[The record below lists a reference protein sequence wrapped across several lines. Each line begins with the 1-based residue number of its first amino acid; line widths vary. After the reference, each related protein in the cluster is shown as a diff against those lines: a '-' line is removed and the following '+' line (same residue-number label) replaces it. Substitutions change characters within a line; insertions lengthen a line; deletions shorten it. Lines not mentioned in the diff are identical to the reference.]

1 MEHRNG
7 AAHSSGDA
15 FRAAQLYYAQGL
27 TMDDVA
33 AEMETSRSSISRL
46 LRHARQT
53 GIVEIKVNSP
63 LKPSSDLE
71 RRLAER
77 YGITA
82 HVVSA
87 GTRATEAERLER
99 TTSFAAHRIS
109 ALITANMKVG
119 VAWGATLSRI
129 ARALPFKSA
138 PGAQIIQMNGAAS
151 SSSSGVDYADDL
163 LGRIANAFDAAPYHF
178 TVPAI
183 FDDPAT
189 RSAMWRERS
198 VRRTLNLQSSADL
211 FVFGL
216 GSRLGDPRSHIYSGG
231 YIDREDLKALVQAGA
246 AGDCATVFYRADGS
260 TNGISINDR
269 TSGPSVPTM
278 KGIPHRLCVVSG
290 NRKRDSLR
298 GALAAGLITELIVDD
313 KLALA
318 VLEREAS

>member
-1 MEHRNG
+1 MEHSTSATHRT
-7 AAHSSGDA
+7 GDA

-33 AEMETSRSSISRL
+33 AEMAISRSSISRL
-46 LRHARQT
+46 LHYARQT
-53 GIVEIKVNSP
+53 GMVEIRINSP
-63 LKPSSDLE
+63 LEPTSDLE
-71 RRLAER
+71 KQLSER
-77 YGITA
+77 YGIAA
-82 HVVSA
+82 HVVTA
-87 GTRATEAERLER
+87 GARATEAERLDR
-99 TTSFAAHRIS
+99 TTSVAAHRIS
-109 ALITANMKVG
+109 SLVTAHMKVG

-151 SSSSGVDYADDL
+151 GNSTGVDYVDDL
-163 LGRIANAFDAAPYHF
+163 LGRIAGAFDATPYHF

-183 FDDPAT
+183 FDDPET

-198 VRRTLNLQSSADL
+198 VRRTLNLQASADL

-231 YIDREDLKALVQAGA
+231 YIDREDLKALAQAGA

-260 TNGISINDR
+260 TTGISINDR
-269 TSGPSVPTM
+269 TSGPSVRTM
-278 KGIPHRLCVVSG
+278 HGIPQRLCVVSG

-313 KLALA
+313 KLARA
-318 VLEREAS
+318 VVEHGA